1 MSMFSVTSGVVKVD
15 VEFLKHPVQLPLV
28 DVDGVAGQCFR
39 CVGSNTSLHRLLVTQ
54 HYAKL
59 HGSATVALRKTDIL
73 KTLKQLKDNEW
84 SKALEAL
91 NYNPEIRRYS
101 TSMRTK
107 VCKFP
112 STVEIVAP
120 QVGDVESMTMT
131 VALNKPRMGVV
142 MLLSPQVLE
151 YLRSVVSIQLA
162 TGVDKT
168 IAHVRNSI
176 GDANRVDTGI
186 ANVFWAYDK
195 EKFRAIFF
203 PADANG
209 KQKRR
214 TQFHRASIEEATK
227 FVETGIRPKR
237 IKVASVG
244 KGDTPAEASDEDVA
258 SAAPSE
264 EDAEDEASS
273 SENIERPSPS
283 IEAREDGGSP
293 SAVV

>member
-1 MSMFSVTSGVVKVD
+1 MATFTITTQATFAHAA
-15 VEFLKHPVQLPLV
+15 FLKEPVKLALV
-28 DVDGVAGQCFR
+28 QVDNVDTPYFH
-39 CVGSNTSLHRLLVTQ
+39 CVKTNMALCRLLVPEQ
-54 HYAKL
+54 HGKTDA
-59 HGSATVALRKTDIL
+59 AMRRTDIL
-73 KTLKQLKDNEW
+73 QTLKKLKDVEW
-84 SKALEAL
+84 DKKCESMR
-91 NYNPEIRRYS
+91 YTPDHRRY
-101 TSMRTK
+101 TQKHVRPTIL
-107 VCKFP
+107 VFP

-162 TGVDKT
+162 TGVNNT

-186 ANVFWAYDK
+186 LNLFWAYDK

-203 PADANG
+203 PVDANG

-214 TQFHRASIEEATK
+214 TQFHTESIEEATK